1 MFYAELKGS
10 GFTIRVRCGSKCESI
25 KVIKKLRLEVY
36 NRYERNCRL
45 LYNFRTISYLKPV
58 FIVFYFLQE
67 RFVGGSSLS
76 DVQSMHPSCICGV
89 DDMIQLGELTEAAI
103 LRNLFI
109 RYHGHKIYVRFKD
122 LAFTP

>member
-1 MFYAELKGS
+1 M
-10 GFTIRVRCGSKCESI
+10 
-25 KVIKKLRLEVY
+25 
-36 NRYERNCRL
+36 
-45 LYNFRTISYLKPV
+45 
-58 FIVFYFLQE
+58 
-67 RFVGGSSLS
+67 GGSSLS

-122 LAFTP
+122 LRLRRKHVISRDLEQGIINYL

>member
-1 MFYAELKGS
+1 M
-10 GFTIRVRCGSKCESI
+10 
-25 KVIKKLRLEVY
+25 
-36 NRYERNCRL
+36 
-45 LYNFRTISYLKPV
+45 
-58 FIVFYFLQE
+58 
-67 RFVGGSSLS
+67 GGSSLS

-109 RYHGHKIYVRFKD
+109 RYHSHKIYVRFKD